1 MLMTIKI
8 FGAIVLI
15 PILLYIVLAGLSLI
29 WAVLMANDMKNFG
42 AIMWGCCIIFVVCSF
57 VSACVCAFV
66 PQCETDCM
74 CRDDGKEKCERDC
87 EDCMATEKIHELN
100 IMLLGGIATI
110 VVIYCLFVHLKLD
123 LKIAKFHMYI
133 GFYLHKGEKNKGW
146 VLVEP
151 WIGKYAYLKLEI
163 SGYDSKREYFMNNW
177 QVFEYAEDFFEGTA
191 IVRAYRGYDDII
203 DRSGCSVLKIKEED
217 RSKVSIENIYTYDGD
232 VEKRVKVL
240 RIGSSEYLIRR
251 DGTYIW
257 DEPVEFQWSCKDAYT
272 FANGSVYENIISVE
286 VGGQRYRYDIDKGEI
301 IQGWDEDIK

>member
-15 PILLYIVLAGLSLI
+15 PILLYIVLTGLSLI
-29 WAVLMANDMKNFG
+29 WAALMANDMKNFG
-42 AIMWGCCIIFVVCSF
+42 AFMWGCVIILVVCSF

-74 CRDDGKEKCERDC
+74 CRDNGNEKCERDC

-133 GFYLHKGEKNKGW
+133 GFYLHKGKGQKRW
-146 VLVEP
+146 ILVEP
-151 WIGKYAYLKLEI
+151 WIGKYAYLEPEI
-163 SGYDSKREYFMNNW
+163 SGINRKGKHYMNNW
-177 QVFEYAEDFFEGTA
+177 QVFEYAEEFYERTA

-203 DRSGCSVLKIKEED
+203 DMNGRSVLKIKEED

-240 RIGSSEYLIRR
+240 RIESSEYLIRR

-257 DEPVEFQWSCKDAYT
+257 DEPIEWKRSKDAYL
-272 FANGSVYENIISVE
+272 FANDYLYKNIISVE
-286 VGGQRYRYDIDKGEI
+286 VGGQRYRYDIDKDEI